1 MHRTAPKAWLIV
13 LLYCSK
19 WLGNKLKSHT
29 GVRKMQLQPSATT
42 LTGIKKNLIGGNLS
56 SDRKSKTS
64 KLVFPWD
71 GSSRSLCYEE
81 PECWIS
87 KNRDNKDTKSPNLFV
102 R

>member
-42 LTGIKKNLIGGNLS
+42 LTGIKKI
-56 SDRKSKTS
+56 
-64 KLVFPWD
+64 
-71 GSSRSLCYEE
+71 
-81 PECWIS
+81 
-87 KNRDNKDTKSPNLFV
+87 
-102 R
+102 